1 MQKSIWASMYVLCSL
16 PAECLNYII
25 LLNGLKDFRWVGLD
39 QILFFTV
46 ELGVLVLPTTI
57 TH

>member
-1 MQKSIWASMYVLCSL
+1 MYVLCSL

-39 QILFFTV
+39 QILFCTV